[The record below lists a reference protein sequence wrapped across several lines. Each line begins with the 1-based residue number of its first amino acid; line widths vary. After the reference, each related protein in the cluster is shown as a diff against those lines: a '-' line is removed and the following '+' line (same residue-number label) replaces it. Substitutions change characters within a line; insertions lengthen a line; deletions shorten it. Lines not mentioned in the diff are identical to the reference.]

1 VLAHGND
8 PVTARALQLALFL
21 LVIGNVGRIPIA
33 DSAGKQAPFL
43 INDFVVLT
51 IVVIASVEAMRRRAF
66 KLDWP
71 AGLGILFAGVGG
83 VAAVLAVPH
92 FGLSGFELA
101 FSLAYLFRWV
111 AYFALYI
118 AAINLLTRNDVRGLI
133 TAFDASVLIFAIF
146 GIVQAAFLP
155 GFAQLVYPESVLYAD
170 WDPQGHRLV
179 STFLDPNY
187 AGALLTIGLLLY
199 AGRLSSGERVPVW
212 RVGVM
217 LTALLLTLSRSS
229 FAALGVGLLVVLLI
243 RGFST
248 RMLKVVGV
256 LALLA
261 TPAVPRLITFAAA
274 FNKLSVDAS
283 ALQRFIAWSRA
294 LRVFAD
300 SPIIG
305 VGFNTYG
312 YVGRFYGFDATGTS
326 AFALDGGLLFIAV
339 MTGIVGLGLYV
350 AMLAFLMV
358 RARRVWRDT
367 SASAQ
372 ERGVAVGVAAI
383 TVAMVVHSLFVN
395 SLLLPFLMEP
405 LWLLWAVPFVV
416 SRSRRVQVPLSEQD
430 LVRRRVAVVSFPKAA

>member
-1 VLAHGND
+1 
-8 PVTARALQLALFL
+8 
-21 LVIGNVGRIPIA
+21 
-33 DSAGKQAPFL
+33 
-43 INDFVVLT
+43 
-51 IVVIASVEAMRRRAF
+51 M
-66 KLDWP
+66 
-71 AGLGILFAGVGG
+71 
-83 VAAVLAVPH
+83 
-92 FGLSGFELA
+92 
-101 FSLAYLFRWV
+101 
-111 AYFALYI
+111 
-118 AAINLLTRNDVRGLI
+118 
-133 TAFDASVLIFAIF
+133 
-146 GIVQAAFLP
+146 
-155 GFAQLVYPESVLYAD
+155 LYAD

-212 RVGVM
+212 RVAVM

-229 FAALGVGLLVVLLI
+229 FAALGVGLVVVLLI

-300 SPIIG
+300 SPIVG

-339 MTGIVGLGLYV
+339 MTGIVGLALYV
-350 AMLAFLMV
+350 TMLAFVMA
-358 RARRVWRDT
+358 RARRVWRD
-367 SASAQ
+367 SAATAQ
-372 ERGVAVGVAAI
+372 ERGVAVGVAAL
-383 TVAMVVHSLFVN
+383 TVAMIVHSLFVN

-416 SRSRRVQVPLSEQD
+416 SRNRSKQTLIVDPLP
-430 LVRRRVAVVSFPKAA
+430 VAPRIAIVSFPRCRMSKPSRPVLAVDARRPLRFWHWPLYA

>member
-1 VLAHGND
+1 M
-8 PVTARALQLALFL
+8 TARALQFALLL
-21 LVIGNVGRIPIA
+21 LVVGNLGRIPIA

-43 INDFVVLT
+43 VNDLAVLT
-51 IVVIASVEAMRRRAF
+51 ILVIASVEAMRRRAF

-71 AGLGILFAGVGG
+71 GGLGVLFAIVGA
-83 VAAVLAVPH
+83 VAAVLAVPR

-101 FSLAYLFRWV
+101 FSLAYLFRWI
-111 AYFALYI
+111 AYFGLYL
-118 AAINLLTRNDVRGLI
+118 AAINLLRRENVRGLI
-133 TAFDASVLIFAIF
+133 SAFDAAVLLFAIF

-212 RVGVM
+212 RVGVL

-229 FAALGVGLLVVLLI
+229 FAALGVGLVVVLLI

-248 RMLKVVGV
+248 RMLKIVGV
-256 LALLA
+256 LALVA
-261 TPAVPRLITFAAA
+261 TPAIPRLITFAAA

-300 SPIIG
+300 SPIVG

-339 MTGIVGLGLYV
+339 MTGTVGLALYV
-350 AMLAFLMV
+350 AMLAFV
-358 RARRVWRDT
+358 TNRARRVWRDA

-405 LWLLWAVPFVV
+405 LWLLWAVPFIVMR
-416 SRSRRVQVPLSEQD
+416 SRSQSRPAATARALP
-430 LVRRRVAVVSFPKAA
+430 RVAIVSFPRAA

>member
-1 VLAHGND
+1 VLG
-8 PVTARALQLALFL
+8 L
-21 LVIGNVGRIPIA
+21 L
-33 DSAGKQAPFL
+33 SAF
-43 INDFVVLT
+43 D
-51 IVVIASVEAMRRRAF
+51 
-66 KLDWP
+66 
-71 AGLGILFAGVGG
+71 
-83 VAAVLAVPH
+83 AAVL
-92 FGLSGFELA
+92 L
-101 FSLAYLFRWV
+101 
-111 AYFALYI
+111 
-118 AAINLLTRNDVRGLI
+118 
-133 TAFDASVLIFAIF
+133 FAIF

-199 AGRLSSGERVPVW
+199 AGRLSSGARVPVW
-212 RVGVM
+212 RVGVL

-229 FAALGVGLLVVLLI
+229 FAALGVGLVVVLLI

-261 TPAVPRLITFAAA
+261 TPAIPRLITFAAA

-300 SPIIG
+300 SPIVG

-339 MTGIVGLGLYV
+339 MTGVVGLALYV
-350 AMLAFLMV
+350 AMLAFVML
-358 RARRVWRDT
+358 RSRKLWRDST
-367 SASAQ
+367 ASSQ
-372 ERGVAVGVAAI
+372 ERGVGVGVAAI

-416 SRSRRVQVPLSEQD
+416 MRSRAQTGRAAEPDQIRP
-430 LVRRRVAVVSFPKAA
+430 RAAVVSFPRAA

>member
-1 VLAHGND
+1 MTALVL
-8 PVTARALQLALFL
+8 RAALFL
-21 LVIGNVGRIPIA
+21 LVVGNIGRIPIA

-43 INDFVVLT
+43 VNDFVVLA
-51 IVVIASVEAMRRRAF
+51 ILVIAGVEAMRRREF
-66 KLDWP
+66 NLDWP
-71 AGLGILFAGVGG
+71 AGLGVLFAIVGA

-101 FSLAYLFRWV
+101 FSLAYLFRWG
-111 AYFALYI
+111 AYFGLYV
-118 AAINLLTRNDVRGLI
+118 AAINLLVRSDVRGLI
-133 TAFDASVLIFAIF
+133 AAFDASVLIFAIF
-146 GIVQAAFLP
+146 GIIQAAFLP

-199 AGRLSSGERVPVW
+199 AGRLSSGERVPIW
-212 RVGVM
+212 RVAVM

-229 FAALGVGLLVVLLI
+229 FAALGVGLVVVLLI

-261 TPAVPRLITFAAA
+261 TPAIPRLITFAAA

-283 ALQRFIAWSRA
+283 ALQRFVAWSRA

-300 SPIIG
+300 SPIVG

-339 MTGIVGLGLYV
+339 MTGIVGLALYV
-350 AMLAFLMV
+350 AMLAFVMF
-358 RARRVWRDT
+358 RARRVWRDS
-367 SASAQ
+367 SASSQ

-383 TVAMVVHSLFVN
+383 TVAMIVHSLFVN

-416 SRSRRVQVPLSEQD
+416 SRSHAKQASTAEASPIAPRISI
-430 LVRRRVAVVSFPKAA
+430 VSFPRAA

>member
-1 VLAHGND
+1 
-8 PVTARALQLALFL
+8 VTARALQFALFL
-21 LVIGNVGRIPIA
+21 LVIGNLGRIPIA

-43 INDFVVLT
+43 VNDFAVLV
-51 IVVIASVEAMRRRAF
+51 ILVIAIVEAMRWRAF
-66 KLDWP
+66 TLDWP
-71 AGLGILFAGVGG
+71 GGLAVLFAIVGF

-101 FSLAYLFRWV
+101 FSLAYLFRWI
-111 AYFALYI
+111 AYFGLYI
-118 AAINLLTRNDVRGLI
+118 AAINLLSRNDVHGLI
-133 TAFDASVLIFAIF
+133 TAFDGAVLLFAVF
-146 GIVQAAFLP
+146 GIIQAAFLP
-155 GFAQLVYPESVLYAD
+155 GFAQLVYPESVVYAD

-187 AGALLTIGLLLY
+187 AGALLTVALVLY
-199 AGRLSSGERVPVW
+199 AGRLSCGERVPVW
-212 RVGVM
+212 RVAIV

-229 FAALGVGLLVVLLI
+229 FAALGVGLFVVLMI
-243 RGFST
+243 RGLSG

-283 ALQRFIAWSRA
+283 ALQRFVAWSRA
-294 LRVFAD
+294 LRVFSE

-312 YVGRFYGFDATGTS
+312 YVGRYYGFDATGTS

-339 MTGIVGLGLYV
+339 MTGVVGLVLFV
-350 AMLAFLMV
+350 AMLIVLMW
-358 RARRVWRDT
+358 RARRVWRDA

-372 ERGVAVGVAAI
+372 ERGVAVSVVAI
-383 TVAMVVHSLFVN
+383 TVAMIVHSLFVN

-405 LWLLWAVPFVV
+405 LWLLWAVPFIVA
-416 SRSRRVQVPLSEQD
+416 RSRARVPSDVPE
-430 LVRRRVAVVSFPKAA
+430 VRSRPRIAVISFPRAA

>member
-1 VLAHGND
+1 M
-8 PVTARALQLALFL
+8 ARALQLALLL
-21 LVIGNVGRIPIA
+21 LVAGNLGRIPVA

-43 INDFVVLT
+43 INDFVVLA
-51 IVVIASVEAMRRRAF
+51 VLVIAGVEAMRRRAF

-71 AGLGILFAGVGG
+71 AGLGLLFALVGAM
-83 VAAVLAVPH
+83 AAVLAVPR
-92 FGLSGFELA
+92 FGLSPFELA

-111 AYFALYI
+111 AYFALYV
-118 AAINLLTRNDVRGLI
+118 AAINLLTRGDVRGLVS
-133 TAFDASVLIFAIF
+133 AFDAALLTFAIV

-155 GFAQLVYPESVLYAD
+155 GFAQLVYPDSVLYAD

-212 RVGVM
+212 RVAVL

-229 FAALGVGLLVVLLI
+229 FAALAVGLLVVLLI
-243 RGFST
+243 RGVST
-248 RMLKVVGV
+248 RTLKVVGV

-283 ALQRFIAWSRA
+283 ALQRFVAWSRA

-300 SPIIG
+300 SPIVG

-312 YVGRFYGFDATGTS
+312 YVGRYYGFDATGTS

-339 MTGIVGLGLYV
+339 MTGIAGLALYV
-350 AMLAFLMV
+350 AMLAFVMV
-358 RARRVWRDT
+358 RARRVWRDS

-383 TVAMVVHSLFVN
+383 TVAMIVHSLFVN

-405 LWLLWAVPFVV
+405 LWLLWAIPFVV
-416 SRSRRVQVPLSEQD
+416 SQRRSDEARNAGSGSIAPRI
-430 LVRRRVAVVSFPKAA
+430 AVVSFPRAA

>member
-1 VLAHGND
+1 M
-8 PVTARALQLALFL
+8 TARALQLALLL
-21 LVIGNVGRIPIA
+21 LVVGNLGRIPIA

-43 INDFVVLT
+43 VNDFAVLA
-51 IVVIASVEAMRRRAF
+51 ILVIASVEAMRRRAF

-71 AGLGILFAGVGG
+71 GGLAVLFAIVGA
-83 VAAVLAVPH
+83 VAAVLAVPRY
-92 FGLSGFELA
+92 GLSGFELA
-101 FSLAYLFRWV
+101 FSLAYLLRWL
-111 AYFALYI
+111 AYFGLYV
-118 AAINLLTRNDVRGLI
+118 AAINLLRRDDVLGLLS
-133 TAFDASVLIFAIF
+133 AFDAAVLLFAIF

-199 AGRLSSGERVPVW
+199 AGRLSSGARVPVW
-212 RVGVM
+212 RVGVL

-229 FAALGVGLLVVLLI
+229 FAALGVGLVVVLLI

-261 TPAVPRLITFAAA
+261 TPAIPRLITFAAA

-300 SPIIG
+300 SPIVG

-339 MTGIVGLGLYV
+339 MTGVVGLALYV
-350 AMLAFLMV
+350 AMLAFVML
-358 RARRVWRDT
+358 RSRKLWRDST
-367 SASAQ
+367 ASSQ
-372 ERGVAVGVAAI
+372 ERGVGVGVAAI

-416 SRSRRVQVPLSEQD
+416 MRSRAQTGRAAEPDQIRP
-430 LVRRRVAVVSFPKAA
+430 RAAVVSFPRAA

>member
-1 VLAHGND
+1 
-8 PVTARALQLALFL
+8 
-21 LVIGNVGRIPIA
+21 
-33 DSAGKQAPFL
+33 
-43 INDFVVLT
+43 
-51 IVVIASVEAMRRRAF
+51 MRRRAF

-71 AGLGILFAGVGG
+71 GGLAVLFAIVGA
-83 VAAVLAVPH
+83 VAAVLAVPRY
-92 FGLSGFELA
+92 GLSGFELA
-101 FSLAYLFRWV
+101 FSLAYLLRWL
-111 AYFALYI
+111 AYFGLYV
-118 AAINLLTRNDVRGLI
+118 AAINLLRRDDVLGLLS
-133 TAFDASVLIFAIF
+133 AFDAAVLLFAIF

-199 AGRLSSGERVPVW
+199 AGRLSSGARVPVW
-212 RVGVM
+212 RVGVL

-229 FAALGVGLLVVLLI
+229 FAALGVGLVVVLLI

-261 TPAVPRLITFAAA
+261 TPAIPRLITFAAA

-283 ALQRFIAWSRA
+283 ALQRLIAWSRA

-300 SPIIG
+300 SPIVG

-339 MTGIVGLGLYV
+339 MTGVVGLALYV
-350 AMLAFLMV
+350 AMLAFVML
-358 RARRVWRDT
+358 RSRKLWRDST
-367 SASAQ
+367 ASSQ
-372 ERGVAVGVAAI
+372 ERGVGVGVAAI

-416 SRSRRVQVPLSEQD
+416 MRSRAQTGRAAEPDQIRP
-430 LVRRRVAVVSFPKAA
+430 RAAVVSFPRAA

>member
-1 VLAHGND
+1 
-8 PVTARALQLALFL
+8 VTARALQLALLL
-21 LVIGNVGRIPIA
+21 LVVGNLGRIPIA

-43 INDFVVLT
+43 VNDFAVLA
-51 IVVIASVEAMRRRAF
+51 ILVIASVEAMRRRAF

-71 AGLGILFAGVGG
+71 GGLAVLFAIVGA
-83 VAAVLAVPH
+83 VAAVLAVPRY
-92 FGLSGFELA
+92 GLSGFELA
-101 FSLAYLFRWV
+101 FSLAYLLRWL
-111 AYFALYI
+111 AYFGLYV
-118 AAINLLTRNDVRGLI
+118 AAINLLRRDDVLGLLS
-133 TAFDASVLIFAIF
+133 AFDAAVLLFAIF

-199 AGRLSSGERVPVW
+199 AGRLSSGARVPVW
-212 RVGVM
+212 RVGVL

-229 FAALGVGLLVVLLI
+229 FAALGVGLVVVLLI

-261 TPAVPRLITFAAA
+261 TPAIPRLITFAAA

-300 SPIIG
+300 SPIVG

-339 MTGIVGLGLYV
+339 MTGVVGLALYV
-350 AMLAFLMV
+350 AMLAFVML
-358 RARRVWRDT
+358 RSRKLWRDST
-367 SASAQ
+367 ASSQ
-372 ERGVAVGVAAI
+372 ERGVGVGVAAI

-405 LWLLWAVPFVV
+405 LWLLWAVPFIVM
-416 SRSRRVQVPLSEQD
+416 RSRAQTGRAAEPDRMSPY
-430 LVRRRVAVVSFPKAA
+430 AAIVSFPRAA

>member
-1 VLAHGND
+1 
-8 PVTARALQLALFL
+8 VTARALQLALLL
-21 LVIGNVGRIPIA
+21 LVVGNLGRIPIA

-43 INDFVVLT
+43 VNDFAVLA
-51 IVVIASVEAMRRRAF
+51 ILVIASVEAMRRRAF

-71 AGLGILFAGVGG
+71 GGLAVLFAIVGA
-83 VAAVLAVPH
+83 VAAVLAVPRY
-92 FGLSGFELA
+92 GLSGFELA
-101 FSLAYLFRWV
+101 FSLAYLLRWL
-111 AYFALYI
+111 AYFGLYV
-118 AAINLLTRNDVRGLI
+118 AAINLLRRDDVLGLLS
-133 TAFDASVLIFAIF
+133 AFDAAVLLFAIF

-199 AGRLSSGERVPVW
+199 AGRLSSGARVPVW
-212 RVGVM
+212 RVGVL

-229 FAALGVGLLVVLLI
+229 FAALGVGLVVVLLI

-261 TPAVPRLITFAAA
+261 TPAIPRLITFAAA

-300 SPIIG
+300 SPIVG

-339 MTGIVGLGLYV
+339 MTGVVGLALYV
-350 AMLAFLMV
+350 AMLAFVML
-358 RARRVWRDT
+358 RSRKLWRDST
-367 SASAQ
+367 ASSQ
-372 ERGVAVGVAAI
+372 ERGVGVGVAAI

-416 SRSRRVQVPLSEQD
+416 MRSRAQTGRAAEPDQIRP
-430 LVRRRVAVVSFPKAA
+430 RAAVVSFPRAA

>member
-1 VLAHGND
+1 M
-8 PVTARALQLALFL
+8 TARALQLALLL
-21 LVIGNVGRIPIA
+21 LVVGNLGRIPVA

-43 INDFVVLT
+43 VNDFAVLA
-51 IVVIASVEAMRRRAF
+51 ILVIASVEAMRRRAF

-71 AGLGILFAGVGG
+71 GGLGVLFAIVGA
-83 VAAVLAVPH
+83 VAAVLAVPK

-111 AYFALYI
+111 AYFGLYI
-118 AAINLLTRNDVRGLI
+118 AAINLLTRKDVRGLI
-133 TAFDASVLIFAIF
+133 SAFDAAVLLFAIF

-212 RVGVM
+212 RVGVL

-229 FAALGVGLLVVLLI
+229 YAALGVGLLVVLLI
-243 RGFST
+243 RGFSP
-248 RMLKVVGV
+248 RMLKVTAV
-256 LALLA
+256 LAVLA
-261 TPAVPRLITFAAA
+261 SPAIPRLITFAAA

-283 ALQRFIAWSRA
+283 ALQRFVAWSRA

-300 SPIIG
+300 SPIVG

-312 YVGRFYGFDATGTS
+312 YVGRYYGFDATGTS

-339 MTGIVGLGLYV
+339 MTGVLGLALYV
-350 AMLAFLMV
+350 AMLAFVMF
-358 RARRVWRDT
+358 RARRVWRDS

-383 TVAMVVHSLFVN
+383 TAAMLVHSLFVN

-405 LWLLWAVPFVV
+405 LWLLWAVPFVI
-416 SRSRRVQVPLSEQD
+416 SRSAATRSNARAAERDVP
-430 LVRRRVAVVSFPKAA
+430 RAAVVSFPRAA